1 MSQYAMRRL
10 YARLYRQ
17 PRTLPAQQA
26 IRLLQ
31 CLRRDDRQRA
41 HGRHQQWPRLPRQRV
56 DRNKYRL
63 PLGAPG
69 RILLL

>member
-1 MSQYAMRRL
+1 MSQYAAR
-10 YARLYRQ
+10 RLYRQ

-41 HGRHQQWPRLPRQRV
+41 QRRHQQWPRLARQRV
-56 DRNKYRL
+56 NGNEYRL
-63 PLGAPG
+63 PIGAPC
-69 RILLL
+69 RIMLL